1 MTTPSNELR
10 TRLGLIT
17 EEELAEMLDNK
28 VETIRA
34 WRSEKFGPKW
44 TKLGKSVF
52 YRAQDVTDW
61 INANVV
67 GVAA

>member
-28 VETIRA
+28 AETIRA

-44 TKLGKSVF
+44 VKLGKNVF
-52 YRAQDVTDW
+52 YRAQDVTEW